1 MSLKGDKRHVAHGD
15 CLELVKAIDRS
26 PLRAPIGDTWRKK
39 GEAFVSELWSAG
51 SLTSWKTSCAAF
63 VESMQ
68 EAIERFFAANVS
80 NHSCSGS
87 PPKELLEPHARQC
100 FLERESTNASKT
112 KVWDKVT
119 LALKEAR
126 NATVDGEGQAREN
139 LEISRAETARQ
150 ELAKLIALEM
160 IILPRPK

>member
-1 MSLKGDKRHVAHGD
+1 
-15 CLELVKAIDRS
+15 
-26 PLRAPIGDTWRKK
+26 
-39 GEAFVSELWSAG
+39 
-51 SLTSWKTSCAAF
+51 
-63 VESMQ
+63 
-68 EAIERFFAANVS
+68 
-80 NHSCSGS
+80 
-87 PPKELLEPHARQC
+87 LLEPHARQC